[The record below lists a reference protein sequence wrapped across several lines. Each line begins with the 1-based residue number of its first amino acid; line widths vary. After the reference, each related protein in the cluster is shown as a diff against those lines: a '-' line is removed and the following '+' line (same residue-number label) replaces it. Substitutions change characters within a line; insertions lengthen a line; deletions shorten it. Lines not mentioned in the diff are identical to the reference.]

1 MDQPNTPDRADIVNP
16 TPDAPPAPA
25 QPLTPSAWLMQ
36 NGPFVVMLGLA
47 VAFAY
52 HKFGGE
58 WVLNVVIAG
67 LGIGFIIFIHE
78 LGHFLAA
85 KWCDVHVVTFS
96 IGFGPAIPGCSFTRG
111 ETTYKLAI
119 LPIGGFVNMVGEGP
133 EADEEEEYPRSFKNK
148 TVWQRMLIISAG
160 VIMNVAFGMAC
171 FIGIYL
177 TTGVTRR
184 PAVVSQT
191 SPGSPAWQSGVRA
204 GWAITEIDGRK
215 DPWWNQMHVK
225 VALSSEGRPIPFAFA
240 DREGKTHTRQIEP
253 FRDDNYDIP
262 FIGVEPPGRLELVPE
277 RYKRVFVTPVSPS
290 SPAARAR
297 VVDLGKGDVVVA
309 ASSLDDVE
317 KLTPLPSGAAG
328 WDALAKRFAAYP
340 DEAIALEVR
349 RAGKA
354 ATEKVSVPP
363 VGFEFGDAILG
374 TTDPKTPDDPFVV
387 TPLRTSSGRGTK
399 RIIVDMFDYRARLSA
414 LAGKPIVLQVR
425 RAKSSEAEEQDG
437 ATVTLFVPPAYHVG
451 FGARMNMGKIAAIR
465 NNSPASNAGLAIGPT
480 TGDVIAGVQVI
491 FPGKPPVTLLSEE
504 KPLDPV
510 RLPYELENAVR
521 RSGVPPADV
530 KVVVT
535 VRGPALAGH
544 DGNKKRTLDPMA
556 WDDSF
561 SVADEMAR
569 SPALP
574 MSLPQLGIA
583 YWVDSTVVHVDPGTA
598 AERAG
603 LVAGD
608 EIREIT
614 FRKPD
619 FKTPDEIGWGSWIKM
634 ASHRGKAGNL
644 YDQWGYFFE
653 LLQRTDYPQFRLKVK
668 RGSAVVEL
676 PPAAD
681 NPDGIVATP
690 DASWPMAKRGLS
702 GRFLPDT
709 RRQKAKSVL
718 EAVQF
723 GVEDTVEFIRN
734 IYMNLSRLMTRR
746 ISTGSLGGP
755 IEIATQAFSA
765 AGEDVSTNILFLAM
779 ISINLAVVNFLPIPL
794 LDGGHMVFLIYE
806 KLRGRPPSEMVRV
819 VATYIGLAF
828 ILSLM
833 VFVLYLDI
841 SRRWL

>member
-1 MDQPNTPDRADIVNP
+1 MDQPNTPDRADLVNP
-16 TPDAPPAPA
+16 TPEAPPTPA
-25 QPLTPSAWLMQ
+25 QPLTFSAWLMQ
-36 NGPFVVMLGLA
+36 NGPFVVLLGLA

-177 TTGVTRR
+177 TTGVSRR

-204 GWAITEIDGRK
+204 GWALTEIDGRE

-225 VALSSEGRPIPFAFA
+225 VALSSEGKPIPFTFV
-240 DREGKTHTRQIEP
+240 DREGKTHTRQMEP
-253 FRDDNYDIP
+253 YRDDNYDIP
-262 FIGVEPPGRLELVPE
+262 FIGVEPPSRLELVPA
-277 RYKRVFVTPVSPS
+277 RYKRGYITPVSPT

-297 VVDLGKGDVVVA
+297 VVELGKGDVVVA
-309 ASSLDDVE
+309 ASSVEDIE

-328 WDALAKRFAAYP
+328 WAELANRFAKYP
-340 DEAIALEVR
+340 DKAIDLEIER
-349 RAGKA
+349 KGKK
-354 ATEKVSVPP
+354 EKVSVEP
-363 VGFEFGDAILG
+363 VGFEFGDAVLG
-374 TTDPKTPDDPFVV
+374 TTDKGTPDDPFNV
-387 TPLRTSSGRGTK
+387 TPLPTSAGKGTK
-399 RIIVDMFDYRARLSA
+399 RLIVDAFDYRARLTA
-414 LAGKPIVLQVR
+414 LAGKPMVLQVR
-425 RAKSSEAEEQDG
+425 RAKSADAEEQDG
-437 ATVTLFVPPAYHVG
+437 AFVTLFVPPAYHFG

-465 NNSPASNAGLAIGPT
+465 NTSPASDAGLATGPT
-480 TGDVIAGVQVI
+480 AGDVITGVQVI
-491 FPGKPPVTLLSEE
+491 FPGKPAVTLLSEE

-510 RLPYELENAVR
+510 RLPYELETTVR
-521 RSGVPPADV
+521 RAGVPQGV
-530 KVVVT
+530 KVVLT
-535 VRGPALAGH
+535 VRGPAPAGH
-544 DGNKKRTLDPMA
+544 EANKKRILAPMA

-569 SPALP
+569 SPASP
-574 MSLPQLGIA
+574 ISLPQLGIA
-583 YWVDSTVVHVDPGTA
+583 YWVDSTVVKVDAGSA

-603 LVAGD
+603 LLAGD
-608 EIREIT
+608 EIREIA

-619 FKTPDEIGWGSWIKM
+619 YKTPDEVGWTSWVKM
-634 ASHRGKAGNL
+634 ASHRGKAGDL

-653 LLQRTDYPQFRLKVK
+653 LMQRTDYPQFRLKVK
-668 RGSAVVEL
+668 RGSEVVEL
-676 PPAAD
+676 PAAAD
-681 NPDGIVATP
+681 YPDGIVATP
-690 DASWPMAKRGLS
+690 DTTWPMAKRGLS
-702 GRFLPDT
+702 QRFLSDT

-723 GVEDTVEFIRN
+723 GVEDTMEFIRN

-765 AGEDVSTNILFLAM
+765 EGEDLSTNLLFLAM